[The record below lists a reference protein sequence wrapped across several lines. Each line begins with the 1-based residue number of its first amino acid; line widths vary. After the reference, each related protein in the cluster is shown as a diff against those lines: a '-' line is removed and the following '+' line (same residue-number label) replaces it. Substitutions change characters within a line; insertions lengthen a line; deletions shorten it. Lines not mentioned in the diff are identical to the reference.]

1 MTDHSLFQDDL
12 KAYAD
17 GELPLPRRLA
27 VRRHLTHCAS
37 CREELTQM
45 TQISEDLRASEPAD
59 ALDPALRAKILGI
72 APETA
77 PDSAGQEGRT
87 QGLPLRPTPPGL
99 GAGGRNR
106 LALRWALAGA
116 ALLAWFVFFPVFQH
130 VRENAR
136 SADNSAEAYKPQ
148 GQEANPPP
156 AVRFSAARPAPAGT
170 GASPVS
176 RHEGSGGGYPGGSGP
191 SAMTERLSG
200 RGAVIDKNGNVD
212 GNASVR
218 AFSPISKFKE
228 APSAENKV
236 TVNSTAGN
244 IQTFDAFNAS
254 TYAPQR
260 QVHKEAT
267 IGVQVANPEATSDK
281 VADMVKETGG
291 FVAGNTLDTGADGL
305 KTAELTVKVPV
316 AQFETFMGQVARL
329 GNVQSKNITG
339 EDITEK
345 KSDADQTES
354 VLEGDVQSSEAR
366 LKALGSRA
374 KWHDEQ
380 ATRDLRTQLAEARAR
395 LVLLKRMAALST
407 ITVDLSQT
415 PKPPAPAPVT
425 GGFLN
430 GLKASTHDALQSL
443 VTSAGALMALVIWL
457 LAYAPLWI
465 PALLV
470 GRYALKEYRKRQAV

>member
-1 MTDHSLFQDDL
+1 MTDHTAFQDDL

-27 VRRHLTHCAS
+27 VRRHLTRCAS
-37 CREELTQM
+37 CREEIAQM

-59 ALDPALRAKILGI
+59 ALDPALRAKILGM
-72 APETA
+72 APPA
-77 PDSAGQEGRT
+77 PNPGGAGEEPGPESTRARV
-87 QGLPLRPTPPGL
+87 LRPTPPGL
-99 GAGGRNR
+99 RAEGRNR

-116 ALLAWFVFFPVFQH
+116 ALAAWFVFFPVFQH
-130 VRENAR
+130 VREDAR
-136 SADNSAEAYKPQ
+136 SAGMAPRAYESKPPPVAAPASPPPPKSEPFQVDGPVQ
-148 GQEANPPP
+148 GANPRTFDRNG
-156 AVRFSAARPAPAGT
+156 ALNAT
-170 GASPVS
+170 GNVNA
-176 RHEGSGGGYPGGSGP
+176 HAMNALGSGSYYPGGGGSP
-191 SAMTERLSG
+191 SP
-200 RGAVIDKNGNVD
+200 
-212 GNASVR
+212 
-218 AFSPISKFKE
+218 SP
-228 APSAENKV
+228 
-236 TVNSTAGN
+236 
-244 IQTFDAFNAS
+244 
-254 TYAPQR
+254 APQR

-345 KSDADQTES
+345 KSDADQTEN
-354 VLEGDVQSSEAR
+354 VLEGDVQNSEAR

-395 LVLLKRMAALST
+395 LLLLKRMAALST
-407 ITVDLSQT
+407 VTVDLTQT
-415 PKPPAPAPVT
+415 PKAQAAAPPA
-425 GGFLN
+425 GGFLT
-430 GLKASTHDALQSL
+430 GLRASTHDALGSL
-443 VTSAGALMALVIWL
+443 VSSTGALIALAIWL
-457 LAYAPLWI
+457 LAYAPLWL
-465 PALLV
+465 PAGLLI
-470 GRYALKEYRKRQAV
+470 RYGMREYRKRQAA

>member
-1 MTDHSLFQDDL
+1 MTDHARFQDDL

-17 GELPLPRRLA
+17 GELSWPLRLA
-27 VRRHLTHCAS
+27 VRRHLTRCAS

-45 TQISEDLRASEPAD
+45 TQIAEDLRASEPEG

-72 APETA
+72 APNPDGADAAGA
-77 PDSAGQEGRT
+77 PLAAPSS
-87 QGLPLRPTPPGL
+87 PPPARL
-99 GAGGRNR
+99 GARGRNR
-106 LALRWALAGA
+106 LALGWTLAGA
-116 ALLAWFVFFPVFQH
+116 ALVAWFVFFPVFQH
-130 VRENAR
+130 VHEDARRITSSGGASGPTTLGAAPPSAAPPPPMAYLRRIAPMSPPAAASAPSR
-136 SADNSAEAYKPQ
+136 SAD
-148 GQEANPPP
+148 
-156 AVRFSAARPAPAGT
+156 
-170 GASPVS
+170 
-176 RHEGSGGGYPGGSGP
+176 GSITVNGSYPGGGGAGYP
-191 SAMTERLSG
+191 SA
-200 RGAVIDKNGNVD
+200 
-212 GNASVR
+212 
-218 AFSPISKFKE
+218 FKPP
-228 APSAENKV
+228 A
-236 TVNSTAGN
+236 
-244 IQTFDAFNAS
+244 AFNA
-254 TYAPQR
+254 TQR

-291 FVAGNTLDTGADGL
+291 FVAANNLSTGEDGL

-316 AQFETFMGQVARL
+316 TQFETFLGQVAHL

-345 KSDADQTES
+345 ASDADQTEN
-354 VLEGDVQSSEAR
+354 VLEGDVQNSEAR

-407 ITVDLSQT
+407 VTIDLSQT
-415 PKPPAPAPVT
+415 PKPQAAAPST

-430 GLKASTHDALQSL
+430 GLKSNTHDSLGSL
-443 VTSAGALMALVIWL
+443 VSSTTALIALAIWL

-470 GRYALKEYRKRQAV
+470 GRYGLREYRKRSVV

>member
-1 MTDHSLFQDDL
+1 MTDHTRFQDDL

-17 GELPLPRRLA
+17 GELSWPRRLA
-27 VRRHLTHCAS
+27 VRRHLTRCAS
-37 CREELTQM
+37 CREEIAQM
-45 TQISEDLRASEPAD
+45 TQIAEDLRASETAD

-72 APETA
+72 APDPDNPVGA
-77 PDSAGQEGRT
+77 PLAAPSS
-87 QGLPLRPTPPGL
+87 PPPAKL
-99 GAGGRNR
+99 GARSRNR
-106 LALRWALAGA
+106 RALGWTLAGA
-116 ALLAWFVFFPVFQH
+116 ALAAWFVFFPVFQH
-130 VRENAR
+130 VHEYAR
-136 SADNSAEAYKPQ
+136 NTESAPRFSVSVPRFQPARVASAPSPASL
-148 GQEANPPP
+148 PPP
-156 AVRFSAARPAPAGT
+156 PKQKPPTFTVRLSDREAGT
-170 GASPVS
+170 GSFGGPAMSD
-176 RHEGSGGGYPGGSGP
+176 GSVVVNGSYPGAGGGGYPGGGGGSSIAG
-191 SAMTERLSG
+191 
-200 RGAVIDKNGNVD
+200 
-212 GNASVR
+212 SV
-218 AFSPISKFKE
+218 A
-228 APSAENKV
+228 APP
-236 TVNSTAGN
+236 
-244 IQTFDAFNAS
+244 
-254 TYAPQR
+254 APQR

-291 FVAGNTLDTGADGL
+291 FVAGNTLDTGTDGL

-316 AQFETFMGQVARL
+316 TQFETFLGQVAHL

-345 KSDADQTES
+345 ASDADQTEN
-354 VLEGDVQSSEAR
+354 VLEGDVQNSEAR

-407 ITVDLSQT
+407 VTIDLSQT
-415 PKPPAPAPVT
+415 PKPQAAAPVT

-430 GLKASTHDALQSL
+430 GLKASTHDALGSL
-443 VTSAGALMALVIWL
+443 VSSTTASIALGIWL

-470 GRYALKEYRKRQAV
+470 GRYGLREYRKRSVGT